1 MLQPLIEILK
11 GIEKGKKSGT
21 FLLTPEALVA
31 FYNLKKR
38 FTEAL
43 ILYYFNL
50 LRRIIVETD
59 ASKFAIGGILL

>member
-1 MLQPLIEILK
+1 MLQSLIEILK

-31 FYNLKKR
+31 FQDLKKR
-38 FTEAL
+38 FTEAP

-50 LRRIIVETD
+50 SRRIIVETD